1 MSFARKNDKVFLTNG
16 DSHLSERLYD
26 VGDSVQMG
34 KTLLNKRCSFNEVDF
49 AVGPKFAMLK

>member
-1 MSFARKNDKVFLTNG
+1 MGTPIYLKG
-16 DSHLSERLYD
+16 YD

-34 KTLLNKRCSFNEVDF
+34 KTLLNKHCSFNEVDF